1 MGACNSTSNTKPKT
15 EPHKTSTEPSKSK
28 ATPNVAQRPPE
39 PQPKIEEQKL
49 ISLHI
54 TQDGETL
61 LDGQFDGSTQLK
73 EIYAKLNLKPLW
85 DYDIIDDIIRSYTHL
100 KMGNEYTV
108 ESFGYVGKRRKK
120 KSDSQHYH
128 FPAAGSGGGRTADGN
143 DYGEKADR
151 RGG

>member
-1 MGACNSTSNTKPKT
+1 MRACNSTSNTKPKT

-54 TQDGETL
+54 TQEGETL

-85 DYDIIDDIIRSYTHL
+85 DYDIIDDKTEENLTEKIKNATAL
-100 KMGNEYTV
+100 KDVFPNQKNE
-108 ESFGYVGKRRKK
+108 
-120 KSDSQHYH
+120 
-128 FPAAGSGGGRTADGN
+128 
-143 DYGEKADR
+143 
-151 RGG
+151 